1 MAIEFVLVLGVVTRA
16 SSHPVGSNPLSC
28 SVAVPL
34 VDVSPPVGIIAKAK
48 ALLSS
53 IADTLGVGSLN
64 P

>member
-1 MAIEFVLVLGVVTRA
+1 MIGITGLK
-16 SSHPVGSNPLSC
+16 
-28 SVAVPL
+28 
-34 VDVSPPVGIIAKAK
+34 DDKIPVGIIAKAK